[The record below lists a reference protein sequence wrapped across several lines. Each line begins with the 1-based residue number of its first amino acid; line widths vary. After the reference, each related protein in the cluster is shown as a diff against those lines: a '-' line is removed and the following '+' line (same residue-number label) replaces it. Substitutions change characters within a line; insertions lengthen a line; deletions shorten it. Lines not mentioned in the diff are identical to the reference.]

1 MMRGRR
7 RRRPAQIVMRMHHK
21 EFHTRFLILDSAK
34 ELSPA
39 DASLLASARA
49 ATGQSYSPYSRF
61 KVGAAAR
68 MVSGALVQGSNQE
81 NASYPA
87 GICAER
93 TLLSVA
99 STLYPGEPIDTL
111 AITYQG
117 EGPSDE
123 PITPCGICRQSLSEF
138 QARTGKAMRLILSGA
153 NGPVWVFE
161 DAGALLPLAFGAGDL

>member
-1 MMRGRR
+1 
-7 RRRPAQIVMRMHHK
+7 MHPK
-21 EFHTRFLILDSAK
+21 EFHTRFLLLDSPE
-34 ELSPA
+34 ELSGA
-39 DASLLASARA
+39 DAALLASARQA
-49 ATGQSYSPYSRF
+49 IGMSYSPYSRF

-99 STLYPGEPIDTL
+99 ATLYPGEPIDTL

-117 EGPSDE
+117 EGSSDV

-138 QARTGKAMRLILSGA
+138 QARTGKPMRLILRGA
-153 NGPVWVFE
+153 TGPIWVFE